1 MSDMASDK
9 FTLRID
15 TTSRA
20 RWEEAARR
28 EGFLKAGD
36 VVNLA
41 GWIKAT
47 CHRAALDQRSGADS
61 NVPGMSQAPEGR
73 SSLLS

>member
-15 TTSRA
+15 AKNRA
-20 RWEEAARR
+20 LWEEAARR

-36 VVNLA
+36 QVNLA

-47 CHRAALDQRSGADS
+47 CNRTALDPPSK
-61 NVPGMSQAPEGR
+61 PG
-73 SSLLS
+73 

>member
-1 MSDMASDK
+1 MSDMPDDK

-15 TTSRA
+15 AKNRA

-36 VVNLA
+36 EVNLA

-47 CHRAALDQRSGADS
+47 CHRAALSTAPKVDL
-61 NVPGMSQAPEGR
+61 NVPGMSQGPEGR
-73 SSLLS
+73 

>member
-1 MSDMASDK
+1 MSDMADDK

-15 TTSRA
+15 PASRA

-28 EGFLKAGD
+28 EGFLKAGEG
-36 VVNLA
+36 VNLA

-47 CHRAALDQRSGADS
+47 CHRAALDQRSGAAS
-61 NVPGMSQAPEGR
+61 NVPGMSQALRGR
-73 SSLLS
+73 